1 VIQLRAML
9 CPSCSKQ
16 NDDRALYCQSCGA
29 TMQAKVA
36 TMTEPAAA
44 VSYAGFWVRV
54 VALIIDFIIIS
65 VVSGLVAAITLGAG
79 VVLSF
84 FAPWLYEAFMLSSEW
99 QATVGKRA
107 MSIVVT
113 GADGGRITFARAT
126 GRHFAKYLSAC
137 ILGIGFIMAAFTSKK
152 QALHDF
158 IAETFVVHRP
168 T

>member
-1 VIQLRAML
+1 
-9 CPSCSKQ
+9 
-16 NDDRALYCQSCGA
+16 
-29 TMQAKVA
+29 MQAKVA